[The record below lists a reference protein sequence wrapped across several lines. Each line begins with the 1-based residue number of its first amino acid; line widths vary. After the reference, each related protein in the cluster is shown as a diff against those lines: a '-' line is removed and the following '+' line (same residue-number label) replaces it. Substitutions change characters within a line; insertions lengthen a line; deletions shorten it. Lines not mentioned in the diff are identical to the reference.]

1 MSSKKGKLYVVG
13 LGPGS
18 HDHMTYRAKQVIE
31 ESEVIIGYDTYVSLV
46 EDLIAGKEVYRYAM
60 TQEVDRANQAIDLA
74 EKGRIVSVVSSG
86 DPGIY
91 GMVGLIYEILAQKGW
106 NRNDNSSSIYVEC
119 VPGVSS
125 LNSCAALVGSPL
137 MTDFAVVSMSDL
149 LVPWEIIVKRVEAAA
164 MGDYVTVIY
173 NPASKKRVHQLR
185 DTREIFL
192 KYRKPDTPIAIIKGA
207 YRESQELV
215 VTTLERMLEHQDML
229 GMITTVIVG
238 NSSTFNYEGMMIN
251 PRGYTSKYELIKL
264 NQQQQQQPSPP
275 SAKQ

>member
-1 MSSKKGKLYVVG
+1 
-13 LGPGS
+13 
-18 HDHMTYRAKQVIE
+18 MTYRAKQVIE
-31 ESEVIIGYDTYVSLV
+31 ESEVIIGYDTYVTLV
-46 EDLIAGKEVYRYAM
+46 EDLIADKEVYRYAM

-106 NRNDNSSSIYVEC
+106 NRHDSSGIYVEC

-149 LVPWEIIVKRVEAAA
+149 LVPWDIIVKRVEAAA

-185 DTREIFL
+185 DTRDIFL

-215 VTTLERMLEHQDML
+215 VTTLEKMLEHQDML

-251 PRGYTSKYELIKL
+251 PRGYTSKYELIKH
-264 NQQQQQQPSPP
+264 
-275 SAKQ
+275 

>member
-1 MSSKKGKLYVVG
+1 MYVVG
-13 LGPGS
+13 VGPGS
-18 HDHMTYRAKQVIE
+18 HDHMTYRAKLVID

-46 EDLIAGKEVYRYAM
+46 EDLIAAKEVYRYAM
-60 TQEVDRANQAIDLA
+60 TQEVERANQAIDFA
-74 EKGRIVSVVSSG
+74 EKGKIVSLVSSG

-91 GMVGLIYEILAQKGW
+91 GMIGLIYEILAEKGW
-106 NRNDNSSSIYVEC
+106 DKEGGIYVEC

-149 LVPWEIIVKRVEAAA
+149 LVPWDIIVKRVEAAA

-192 KYRKPDTPIAIIKGA
+192 KYRKPATPVAIVKGA
-207 YRESQELV
+207 YRESQQV
-215 VTTLERMLEHQDML
+215 AITTLDKLLEHQEML

-238 NSSTFNYEGMMIN
+238 NSSTFNYKGMMIN
-251 PRGYTSKYELIKL
+251 PRGYTSKYELV
-264 NQQQQQQPSPP
+264 
-275 SAKQ
+275 KQ

>member
-13 LGPGS
+13 VGPGN

-46 EDLIAGKEVYRYAM
+46 EDLIADKEVYRYAM
-60 TQEVDRANQAIDLA
+60 TQEVDRANQAIDFA

-106 NRNDNSSSIYVEC
+106 NRQDNSIYVEC

-149 LVPWEIIVKRVEAAA
+149 LVPWDIIV
-164 MGDYVTVIY
+164 
-173 NPASKKRVHQLR
+173 
-185 DTREIFL
+185 
-192 KYRKPDTPIAIIKGA
+192 KGA

-215 VTTLERMLEHQDML
+215 VTTLEKMLEHQDML

-251 PRGYTSKYELIKL
+251 PRGYTSKYELIR
-264 NQQQQQQPSPP
+264 QEQQPT
-275 SAKQ
+275 K

>member
-1 MSSKKGKLYVVG
+1 MSAKKGKLYVVG
-13 LGPGS
+13 VGPGS
-18 HDHMTYRAKQVIE
+18 HDHMTYRAKLVID

-46 EDLIAGKEVYRYAM
+46 EDLIAAKEVYRYAM
-60 TQEVDRANQAIDLA
+60 TQEVERANQAIDFA
-74 EKGRIVSVVSSG
+74 EKGKIVSLVSSG

-91 GMVGLIYEILAQKGW
+91 GMIGLIYEILAEKGW
-106 NRNDNSSSIYVEC
+106 DKEGGIYVEC

-149 LVPWEIIVKRVEAAA
+149 LVPWDIILKRVEAAA

-192 KYRKPDTPIAIIKGA
+192 KYRKPATPVAIVKGA
-207 YRESQELV
+207 YRESQQV
-215 VTTLERMLEHQDML
+215 AITTLDKLLEHQEML

-238 NSSTFNYEGMMIN
+238 NSSTFNYKGMMIN
-251 PRGYTSKYELIKL
+251 PRGYTSKYELV
-264 NQQQQQQPSPP
+264 
-275 SAKQ
+275 KQ

>member
-1 MSSKKGKLYVVG
+1 MISKKGKLYVVG
-13 LGPGS
+13 VGPGS

-60 TQEVDRANQAIDLA
+60 TQEVDRANQAIDFA

-106 NRNDNSSSIYVEC
+106 NREVGNNIYVEC
-119 VPGVSS
+119 IPGVSS

-149 LVPWEIIVKRVEAAA
+149 LVPWDIIVKRVEAAA

-173 NPASKKRVHQLR
+173 NPASKKRVHQLQ

-192 KYRKPDTPIAIIKGA
+192 KYRKPDTPIAIVKGA

-215 VTTLERMLEHQDML
+215 VTTLENMLDHQDML

-251 PRGYTSKYELIKL
+251 PRGYTSKYELIKH
-264 NQQQQQQPSPP
+264 NQQEQQQTT
-275 SAKQ
+275 AKQ